1 MVPPQRAVAGNASG
15 ARNYRQFPALIHHD
29 KRQRGNIMPLL
40 IPVLI
45 GIPVVIGGGWYIFH
59 LAH

>member
-1 MVPPQRAVAGNASG
+1 MVPLSWAAQHLKKAGTE
-15 ARNYRQFPALIHHD
+15 RNLWSWFTTT
-29 KRQRGNIMPLL
+29 KGKGGNVMPLL